1 MEDESAQW
9 PIGRL
14 LAAASRAV
22 EREWDERLRAIGL
35 QHAALI
41 ALDIA
46 LRNGPT
52 GADVIARAARVQPQ
66 TMSRTLERLERDG
79 MIERGPHPD
88 DGRRRVVT
96 VTEHGRRMWETARH
110 IEREVLPD
118 DPELRRRLGAILAG
132 ARAHRTDTGPAR
144 AI

>member
-1 MEDESAQW
+1 MEDEPAQW

-14 LAAASRAV
+14 LAAAARAV

-35 QHAALI
+35 PHAALI

-52 GADVIARAARVQPQ
+52 GADVIARTARVQPQ

-79 MIERGPHPD
+79 MIERGPHPA

-96 VTEHGRRMWETARH
+96 VTEHGRTMWDTAKH

-118 DPELRRRLGAILAG
+118 DPDLRRRLSAILAG
-132 ARAHRTDTGPAR
+132 AGPSR
-144 AI
+144 PDD